1 MEWQK
6 RTQKGYI
13 RMGMYYSLLFQARAK
28 CACTASIQSQHFP
41 GKLRRE
47 LIRERSYLGSHH
59 MTTKGQSNRKFY
71 SVIVGSAE
79 LACAYNAALVLEE
92 FIVLDCG

>member
-1 MEWQK
+1 MEGQK
-6 RTQKGYI
+6 ITQKGYI
-13 RMGMYYSLLFQARAK
+13 RMGMYYSLPFQARTM
-28 CACTASIQSQHFP
+28 CACTAIIQSQHFP
-41 GKLRRE
+41 EKLRTE

-92 FIVLDCG
+92 FIILNFG